1 MNIKGSN
8 MSRLKKLEKAYK
20 AGQPEE
26 WITAMEDMDQPG
38 VFRGR
43 DKDGVER
50 LWTEEELESLDAS
63 GVNIIKVV
71 WTHKA
76 EPEEDGS

>member
-1 MNIKGSN
+1 MTNKT
-8 MSRLKKLEKAYK
+8 RLKKLERAYK
-20 AGQPEE
+20 AGKPEE
-26 WITAMEDMDQPG
+26 WITVIEDMDQPG
-38 VFRGR
+38 VFRGK

-50 LWTEEELESLDAS
+50 LWSEEDLESLDAS